1 MDKLDGALAELA
13 KQLGV
18 GVGELWSWLTDGAL
32 GSYARMRVLKSVPW
46 LFILVLLCVAML
58 VCARAFFRKRA
69 RDMDDWCFAGGGC
82 VVAAIIAALTVAFI
96 ASETVGWLVEPQ
108 GMLLDML
115 VSKIG

>member
-1 MDKLDGALAELA
+1 MEKLDGALAELA

-32 GSYARMRVLKSVPW
+32 GSYARMKALTSAPW
-46 LFILVLLCVAML
+46 LLTFVLLCVAMPI
-58 VCARAFFRKRA
+58 CARACFRKHA
-69 RDMDDWCFAGGGC
+69 SDMDDWGFAGVVC
-82 VVAAIIAALTVAFI
+82 VVVAIMAALAVAFI

-108 GMLLDML
+108 GKLLDML